1 MLSNHFD
8 WTGLSNRTAGIVTFG
23 EARGQ
28 TMTSAPVR
36 LEIENGL
43 GFLLIDHPPVN
54 AASHAVRAGLL
65 DHLKTAL
72 GDGRVRAIVVAC
84 DGRTFVSGADI
95 REFGK
100 PAQAPIL
107 PDLVNQFEAAA
118 KPIVAAMHGTALG
131 GGLEIALACHAR
143 ILETNACVALP
154 EVKLGIIPGAGGTQR
169 LPRLVGVLAALD
181 MVTSGRRVGAAEA
194 LQMGLVDAVADGDLR
209 QQAAQLAIRLAG
221 IPPRRTGALAI
232 APFDAPALRAA
243 MAGVAKTARGW
254 VAPIRAAEAVSFAV
268 DHPLVDGLRRERE
281 ILVELIDSA
290 QAKALRY
297 VFFAER
303 EVQKAAHPPPTSP
316 PVIAQPAVIGAGTM
330 GAGIAVALLSAG
342 LPVEVIER
350 DEGMGAG
357 WDRIAGILNRQL
369 AASRITQAQHRERLE
384 RLKMSSSWDGLS
396 SCDLIIEAVFEDLAL
411 KREVFSK
418 LGQIAAKEAI
428 LATNTSFLDI
438 DEIAQASGRRDKV
451 LGMHFF
457 SPAYVMRLI
466 EVVATEHTQAPIIAA
481 AIALAKKLGKLP
493 VVCRACEGFVGN
505 RILNAYRAL
514 AEFMVEDGAMP
525 QEVDAALEAYG
536 FPMGVF
542 AVSDLAGLD
551 IGLARRKYLAARRNP
566 LARYPSAVADR
577 LCELGRF
584 GQKTGAGWYCYRDG
598 KRQLDPLVTQ
608 IVLDVAEAKQISRQ
622 NIAPDTMQ
630 RQLRAV
636 MVNEGAK
643 ILSEGIVP
651 RALDIDMI
659 MIHGYGFPAWR
670 GGPMFEADTIGLNA
684 ILTDVESVHARAGT
698 GFEPAPL
705 LVQRAARGDRFGTS
719 ATAAE

>member
-1 MLSNHFD
+1 
-8 WTGLSNRTAGIVTFG
+8 
-23 EARGQ
+23 
-28 TMTSAPVR
+28 MTSSPVR

-43 GFLLIDHPPVN
+43 GFILIDHPPVN

-65 DHLKTAL
+65 EHLKTAL
-72 GDGRVRAIVVAC
+72 ADARIHAIVLAC

-107 PDLVNQFEAAA
+107 AEVVNQFEAAS
-118 KPIVAAMHGTALG
+118 KPIVAAMHGIALG

-143 ILETNACVALP
+143 ILESKASVALP

-169 LPRLVGVLAALD
+169 LPRLIGVLAAID
-181 MVTSGRRVGAAEA
+181 MVANGRMVGAAEA
-194 LQMGLVDAVADGDLR
+194 LQIGLVDAVADGDLR
-209 QQAAQLAIRLAG
+209 QQAAQLAMRLAG
-221 IPPRRTGALAI
+221 TPPRRTGALAI
-232 APFDAPALRAA
+232 APFDAQALRAV
-243 MAGVAKTARGW
+243 VAAVEKTARGR
-254 VAPIRAAEAVSFAV
+254 VAPSKAAEAVSFAV

-281 ILVELIDSA
+281 MFVELIDSA

-303 EVQKAAHPPPTSP
+303 EAQKAALPSPTTP
-316 PVIAQPAVIGAGTM
+316 PVIAKPAVLGAGTM

-342 LPVEVIER
+342 FSVAVIER

-357 WDRIAGILNRQL
+357 WDRITGILNRQL
-369 AASRITQAQHRERLE
+369 AASRITQDQHQERLA
-384 RLKMSSSWDGLS
+384 RLSMSTSWDGLA

-411 KREVFSK
+411 KREIFSK
-418 LGQIAAKEAI
+418 LGQLAGKDAI

-438 DEIAQASGRRDKV
+438 NEIAEASGRRNNV
-451 LGMHFF
+451 LGLHFF

-466 EVVATEHTQAPIIAA
+466 EVVATGHTSAPIIAA
-481 AIALAKKLGKLP
+481 AVALAKKLGKIP
-493 VVCRACEGFVGN
+493 VVCKACEGFVGN

-525 QEVDAALEAYG
+525 QEIDAALEAYG

-584 GQKTGAGWYCYRDG
+584 GQKTGAGWYCYPDG
-598 KRQLDPLVTQ
+598 KRQVDPLVTQ
-608 IVLDVAEAKQISRQ
+608 IVLEIAAAKRITRQ
-622 NIAPDTMQ
+622 PIAPDTIH
-630 RQLRAV
+630 RQLRAA

-643 ILSEGIVP
+643 ILSEGIVR

-670 GGPMFEADTIGLNA
+670 GGPMFEADTIGLDA
-684 ILTDVESVHARAGT
+684 ILADLEAVRARAGT

-705 LVQRAARGDRFGTS
+705 LVQLAARGDRFGTF
-719 ATAAE
+719 AAAAE